1 MFQTARI
8 KLTSWYLLIIMMV
21 SASFS
26 MIVYK
31 ALTFELD
38 RVEHMMR
45 LRQERFE
52 AQQQLPTELRGIF
65 REHGRFFYI
74 DSEIIS
80 ETKQR
85 IALRL
90 FLLNGVIFALSS

>member
-38 RVEHMMR
+38 RVEQLMR

-52 AQQQLPTELRGIF
+52 AQQQLPPELRSIF
-65 REHGRFFYI
+65 HERGRFFFIQGMADCYP
-74 DSEIIS
+74 
-80 ETKQR
+80 
-85 IALRL
+85 A
-90 FLLNGVIFALSS
+90 F